1 MADVV
6 SLQVRKE
13 RQTIENKKTIGTKQ
27 GLSDDVGGHRRN
39 PIGSSFQPPQTKWT
53 TKKFLLKQKREK
65 RFKRD
70 AGLNDALLVYNE
82 NVSIDSHRSFTRLFC
97 ISYGWNTPLD

>member
-13 RQTIENKKTIGTKQ
+13 RQTIENQKTIGTKQ

-39 PIGSSFQPPQTKWT
+39 PIGSSFLSSRRQRNSTK
-53 TKKFLLKQKREK
+53 TKERKTLMQ
-65 RFKRD
+65 D
-70 AGLNDALLVYNE
+70 
-82 NVSIDSHRSFTRLFC
+82 
-97 ISYGWNTPLD
+97 

>member
-1 MADVV
+1 MTSAATVGIPSALLFFPADD
-6 SLQVRKE
+6 KE
-13 RQTIENKKTIGTKQ
+13 I
-27 GLSDDVGGHRRN
+27 
-39 PIGSSFQPPQTKWT
+39 
-53 TKKFLLKQKREK
+53 LLKQKREK